1 METQNNTQEVRAP
14 EGVLSASLREGAP
27 TLLIK
32 TQDGLRRS
40 LPWIHYLYGDYENLN
55 EIERITLFYSSHE
68 VCLEG
73 VRLEPL
79 FERLAK
85 YGVEWIKAH
94 DRRHLARCPKESPFI
109 QKITVSE
116 KSKT

>member
-1 METQNNTQEVRAP
+1 METQNSTQKVRAP

-32 TQDGLRRS
+32 TQDGHRRM
-40 LPWIHYLYGDYENLN
+40 LPWIHFINGDYENHN

-85 YGVEWIKAH
+85 YGVEWVKAH
-94 DRRHLARCPKESPFI
+94 DKRHLACCPAGLPFI
-109 QKITVSE
+109 QKIAVSE